1 MTMEKNSNVNGM
13 VSVSNLVRV
22 LTGYMGRY
30 ELTGREVAKVK
41 PEQGFWMHKMV
52 ESLIGEELA
61 SFWAL
66 NKAFWAFEG
75 AENLISTDMV
85 EAVQASYHEE
95 EIHGLLARQKDI
107 EFQIE
112 ERKEI
117 VTQMINLKN
126 AIKKVAKGA
135 WCTLDSKEKDAMEKA
150 CDSMSKSLET
160 AKQVL
165 RDQVKDFD
173 ELCAELAQNHSLLD
187 DQSEVSAIHEA
198 LEGFVDCLTLDQM
211 ITILEVVDSLKGS
224 TDKKKEIK
232 LSLLARLS
240 YQAPQGGW
248 GEDYAR
254 LLAWFKTR
262 KEDMSQVVEIE
273 SNGHIGLNEDSM
285 IEGLD
290 ARRRAEKLIAKGV
303 PSSEALARVIFGKN
317 FEKEFY
323 RDETDMAEDES
334 VDEVLGRLFVA

>member
-1 MTMEKNSNVNGM
+1 MEKNSNVNGM

-75 AENLISTDMV
+75 IEDLTSTNMV

-95 EIHGLLARQKDI
+95 EIHGLLSGQKGI

-160 AKQVL
+160 AKQIL
-165 RDQVKDFD
+165 KDQVKDFD
-173 ELCAELAQNHSLLD
+173 ELCAHEAQNHSLLD

-198 LEGFVDCLTLDQM
+198 LEGFVDKLTLDQM
-211 ITILEVVDSLKGS
+211 ITILDVVDSLKGS

-232 LSLLARLS
+232 LALLYRLNR
-240 YQAPQGGW
+240 QAPQGGW
-248 GEDYAR
+248 GDDYAR
-254 LLAWFKTR
+254 LLNWYKT
-262 KEDMSQVVEIE
+262 KCEEESQVVEIE
-273 SNGHIGLNEDSM
+273 INGHVSLNEDDM

-290 ARRRAEKLIAKGV
+290 ARRRAQKLMDKGL
-303 PSSEALARVIFGKN
+303 SSWEALARSIFGRN

-323 RDETDMAEDES
+323 RDETDMEEGES

>member
-1 MTMEKNSNVNGM
+1 MEKNSNVNGS

-30 ELTGREVAKVK
+30 ELTGKEVAMPKVEK
-41 PEQGFWMHKMV
+41 GFWMHKMV

-75 AENLISTDMV
+75 IEDLTSTNMV

-95 EIHGLLARQKDI
+95 EIHGLLSGQKDI

-112 ERKEI
+112 ERK
-117 VTQMINLKN
+117 VVVASMIALKN
-126 AIKKVAKGA
+126 TIKKIAKGA
-135 WCTLDSKEKDAMEKA
+135 WCTLDKEEKYYMQKA
-150 CDSMSKSLET
+150 CDAVSKSLET

-173 ELCAELAQNHSLLD
+173 ELCAHEAQDHSLLPN
-187 DQSEVSAIHEA
+187 QSEVSSLHEA
-198 LEGFVDCLTLDQM
+198 LEGFVDKLTLDQM
-211 ITILEVVDSLKGS
+211 ITILDVVDSLKGS

-232 LSLLARLS
+232 LALLNRLN

-273 SNGHIGLNEDSM
+273 SNGHIGLDEDAM
-285 IEGLD
+285 IAGID
-290 ARRRAEKLIAKGV
+290 ARARVERLIAQGIGAD
-303 PSSEALARVIFGKN
+303 EAIGRTLFGRRY
-317 FEKEFY
+317 EEEFL
-323 RDETDMAEDES
+323 RDETDMSPEET
-334 VDEVLGRLFVA
+334 VDEVLGSLFVA